1 MNLVACEAPA
11 GALDNAPQSGLKHDS
26 PTESWSG
33 FWGADDRYYA
43 RCTTPDGM
51 ATWYRLVDETPD
63 KSELNHSATPVAAV
77 PTGSARLLLLYRVGP
92 SASHGCMIGVRHA
105 SRRLVSKS
113 PTSSTSTTSPTSTG
127 RADRVRSADM
137 RA

>member
-26 PTESWSG
+26 ATESWAG

-43 RCTTPDGM
+43 RCTTRDGM
-51 ATWYRLVDETPD
+51 ATWYRMVDETTDQTEPV
-63 KSELNHSATPVAAV
+63 HSAPVAAA
-77 PTGSARLLLLYRVGP
+77 PAGNTGSARLLLLYRVGP

-105 SRRLVSKS
+105 SRR
-113 PTSSTSTTSPTSTG
+113 TAASTTSPTSTG
-127 RADRVRSADM
+127 RAARVRSADM